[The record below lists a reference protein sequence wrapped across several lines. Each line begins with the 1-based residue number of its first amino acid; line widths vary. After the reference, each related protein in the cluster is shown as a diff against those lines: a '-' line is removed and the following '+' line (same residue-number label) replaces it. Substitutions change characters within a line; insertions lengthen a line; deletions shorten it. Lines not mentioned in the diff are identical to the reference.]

1 MSVHYHPG
9 KANVVAYALRRLS
22 MGSVSH
28 IDDEKKELVK
38 EVHQFSSLG
47 VRLVDT
53 PSVGVLVHS
62 SSKSS
67 FVVDVKAKQHL
78 DPVLMELKDSVL
90 SKLKS
95 FSLGEDGVL

>member
-9 KANVVAYALRRLS
+9 KSNVVAGALSRLS

-38 EVHQFSSLG
+38 GVHQFARLG

-53 PSVGVLVHS
+53 LSRGVSVHS
-62 SSKSS
+62 CFESSC
-67 FVVDVKAKQHL
+67 VIDVKDKEHL
-78 DPVLMELKDSVL
+78 DPVPMKMKDSV
-90 SKLKS
+90 
-95 FSLGEDGVL
+95 